1 MSANE
6 NEKAKSQSSGF
17 EMICG
22 LTLAVLAAI
31 MAWYETRHRS
41 LSSSGVWLAP
51 SWGLAWKS
59 RQSLSFSGRWRVS
72 S

>member
-1 MSANE
+1 MSANHI
-6 NEKAKSQSSGF
+6 EKGEGQSRGF

-22 LTLAVLAAI
+22 LTLAALAAI
-31 MAWYETRHRS
+31 MAWYETRHRI

-59 RQSLSFSGRWRVS
+59 RQSLSLSGGWRAPS
-72 S
+72 